1 MSDPLIVRVSRAFRA
16 PAERVFDAWLDPA
29 LAGRFLFATPDGTRV
44 RVEIDARVG
53 GWFHIDER
61 RGDELAMHFGE
72 YRVIDR
78 PRRLVFTFATDPA
91 EPPSL
96 VTIEITPTDDGCE
109 LTLTHEID
117 AKWAEWA
124 ERTRDGWAGMLGG
137 LGSVLGAGAAAQP

>member
-1 MSDPLIVRVSRAFRA
+1 
-16 PAERVFDAWLDPA
+16 
-29 LAGRFLFATPDGTRV
+29 
-44 RVEIDARVG
+44 
-53 GWFHIDER
+53 
-61 RGDELAMHFGE
+61 MHFGE

-109 LTLTHEID
+109 LTLTQEMD

-137 LGSVLGAGAAAQP
+137 LGAVLGAGAAPPEGGGIAGGQPSAR